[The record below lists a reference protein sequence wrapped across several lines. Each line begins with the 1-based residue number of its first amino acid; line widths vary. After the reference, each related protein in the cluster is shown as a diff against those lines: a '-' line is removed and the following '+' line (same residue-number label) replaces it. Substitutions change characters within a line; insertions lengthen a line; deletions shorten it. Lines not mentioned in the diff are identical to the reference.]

1 MMYDGHG
8 VAPTAEEQ
16 ISQGAVV
23 FCKDCKHYLKTF
35 SMWMGQTEARCLH
48 THEPTVNLVTGKVS
62 KVDYYQLERCR
73 RMRENG
79 IGTCGKNGKFW
90 TPRKE
95 TPEMTMLLL
104 KRTGNETN

>member
-1 MMYDGHG
+1 MMYDGYSVEDDTTRIKMDDV
-8 VAPTAEEQ
+8 VAC
-16 ISQGAVV
+16 V
-23 FCKDCKHYLKTF
+23 DCKHYLRTF
-35 SMWMGQTEARCLH
+35 GMWMGQTEARCLR

-95 TPEMTMLLL
+95 TPEMTMKLL
-104 KRTGNETN
+104 KRTAHD